1 MAKEKKK
8 GLMTEF
14 KEFIMRG
21 NIVDMAVGV
30 IIAGAF
36 TKIVTS
42 LTNDIIMPLINT
54 VFYLLGAKDSEL
66 ITVLNGQDYK
76 VAVETLDA
84 NGEKVTT
91 LELNPDCIYINWSK
105 FIEAI
110 INFLLIALVL
120 FAIVKIINTVRNKMD
135 ARKAALEAKLHA
147 EEIAAAEAKAAE
159 EAAAAEEQAKLDAE
173 AKAKADKEKAE
184 SMTTNELLVEL
195 INKLSK

>member
-8 GLMTEF
+8 SLMTEF

-66 ITVLNGQDYK
+66 VTVLNGQPYK
-76 VAVETLDA
+76 IAVETLDA
-84 NGEKVTT
+84 NQEKVTT

-120 FAIVKIINTVRNKMD
+120 FAIVKIINTIRSKMD
-135 ARKAALEAKLHA
+135 ARKAAIEAKLHA

>member
-8 GLMTEF
+8 GLMAEF

-66 ITVLNGQDYK
+66 VTVLNGQDYK
-76 VAVETLDA
+76 IAVETLDA

-120 FAIVKIINTVRNKMD
+120 FAIVKIINTIRSKMD